1 LLMAEAVREVT
12 NLVSRL
18 GLDLISVS
26 SSTSSIEDA
35 FIGLLRDEE
44 SRGFLRAA

>member
-1 LLMAEAVREVT
+1 MPMADAVREVT
-12 NLVSRL
+12 DLVSHQ
-18 GLDLISVS
+18 GLDLISVT

-35 FIGLLRDEE
+35 FMGLLRDEE